1 MTERVLSLS
10 LLSLWMAWSP
20 GALAGTVN
28 VATVSGPIN
37 SAIEDYLVTAVAR
50 SEAEGAVALVIE
62 LDTPG
67 GLVTSTQG
75 IVSAILNAELPVIV
89 YVSPRGAW
97 AASAGTFITMA
108 GHIAAMA
115 PGTSIGAAHPVSI
128 GGGGPTPPVPGQ
140 PAPEADDED
149 AETEPKPE
157 AKPILRDFSNE
168 KAENFT
174 AAFLESIA
182 EQRGR
187 NVEWAAQAV
196 RDSVAVKQ
204 SEALELNVID
214 LIAEDLDHLLELVDG
229 RVVKVGRV
237 EVTLHTLDV
246 SIARIEMALAN
257 RILAVIADP
266 TIIFLLMLVGAACL
280 YMEVQAPGMIIPGV
294 IGAACLVLVAIAM
307 QIIPFNWVGLLLM
320 FFGLGL
326 LVAEIYVAG
335 FGLLFVPGLACLG
348 AGAYM
353 TFRVPE
359 LSDLTLPFW
368 TVILPMLA
376 VLAGFMAIVV
386 VGISRSFARPAFAG
400 AESLVGAVAIAE
412 SDLDPSGRVRLRG
425 ELWSAESESP
435 ARCGESVEIVEV
447 NDLLVRVR
455 PLPVPA
461 GGEA

>member
-1 MTERVLSLS
+1 MIARGLALP
-10 LLSLWMAWSP
+10 LLALLVPWSP
-20 GALAGTVN
+20 DAAAGTVN

-37 SAIEDYLVTAVAR
+37 SAIEDYLVGAVER

-75 IVSAILNAELPVIV
+75 IVSAILNADVPVIV
-89 YVSPRGAW
+89 FVSPRGAW

-108 GHIAAMA
+108 GHVAAMA
-115 PGTSIGAAHPVSI
+115 PGTSIGAAHPVSL
-128 GGGGPTPPVPGQ
+128 GGGGPTPAVPGE
-140 PAPEADDED
+140 PPGEGEDED
-149 AETEPKPE
+149 EDEKTDPKPR
-157 AKPILRDFSNE
+157 PILRDFGNE

-187 NVEWAAQAV
+187 NTEWAAQAV

-214 LIAEDLDHLLELVDG
+214 LIAEDLDHLLEQLDG
-229 RVVKVGRV
+229 RVVKVGRR
-237 EVTLHTLDV
+237 EVTLATKD
-246 SIARIEMALAN
+246 ARVVEIEMALAN

-307 QIIPFNWVGLLLM
+307 QIIPFNWVGLLLVI
-320 FFGLGL
+320 FGLGL

-335 FGLLFVPGLACLG
+335 FGLLFAPGILCLG

-368 TVILPMLA
+368 TVILPMLV
-376 VLAGFMAIVV
+376 VLSGFMAIVV
-386 VGISRSFARPAFAG
+386 FGVARSFARPAFAG
-400 AESLVGAVAIAE
+400 AESLLGAIAIAE
-412 SDLDPSGRVRLRG
+412 SDLDPTGRVRLRG

-455 PLPVPA
+455 PVPDPR